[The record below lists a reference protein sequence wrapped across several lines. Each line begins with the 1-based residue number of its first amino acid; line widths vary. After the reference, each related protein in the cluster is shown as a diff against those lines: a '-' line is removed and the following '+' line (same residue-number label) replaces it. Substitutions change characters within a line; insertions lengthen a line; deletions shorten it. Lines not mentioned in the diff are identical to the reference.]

1 MRLSTAK
8 IVTSAGTGFVAGV
21 STAVGGIIVVA
32 ASRRVNDALHR
43 LAPRT
48 AELLRDLWFD
58 HEDRRLARLTLERAL
73 NTAEQAG
80 SGGLPAIAREHWRKY
95 GFPG

>member
-8 IVTSAGTGFVAGV
+8 IVTFAGTGFVAGV

-32 ASRRVNDALHR
+32 ASRRVNDVFHR

-48 AELLRDLWFD
+48 AELLRESWFEY
-58 HEDRRLARLTLERAL
+58 EDRRLAPLAQVEAL
-73 NTAEQAG
+73 DPDE
-80 SGGLPAIAREHWRKY
+80 
-95 GFPG
+95 